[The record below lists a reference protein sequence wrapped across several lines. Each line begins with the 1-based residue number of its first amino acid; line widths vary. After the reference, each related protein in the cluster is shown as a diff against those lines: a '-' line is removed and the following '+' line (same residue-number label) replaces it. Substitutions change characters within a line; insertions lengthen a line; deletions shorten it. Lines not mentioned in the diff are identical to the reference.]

1 MAQVS
6 AQRKQNRKNA
16 SHAALKHIGENY
28 LSVLPIILVVTVLYF
43 VHVDPDFTTQV
54 FLAFLMSAVVI
65 GLGLALFTAGA
76 DLSMTRIGTIVG
88 GTLFKKR
95 KRWLGIL
102 MTFSICVF

>member
-43 VHVDPDFTTQV
+43 VHDPA
-54 FLAFLMSAVVI
+54 LW
-65 GLGLALFTAGA
+65 LGLYVA
-76 DLSMTRIGTIVG
+76 IH
-88 GTLFKKR
+88 
-95 KRWLGIL
+95 
-102 MTFSICVF
+102 